1 MESEHKARPNPEPA
15 SARETHGFQAEVR
28 ELLKLMIHSLY
39 SHREI
44 FLREL
49 LSNASDACDRLRF
62 AAIAD
67 GALLAEDREL
77 AIRIDA
83 DPSAGTLTI
92 TDNGIGMTREE
103 AIANLGTIARSG
115 TAEFFRSLSG
125 DEQKASQLI
134 GQFGVGFYSAFIVA
148 ERVEVR
154 SRKAGAPPEAGV
166 RWESGADGQ
175 FTVETLT
182 QPARGTAVTLHLKAD
197 AREFADPMRVRGLI
211 RRYSDHIGF
220 AVRMRKGEPRE
231 AASARAGTR
240 GPEAR
245 PGTDM
250 SGEPREAASVRAGV
264 RGPEARPG
272 KDMSESEASLEYE
285 VVNQAKAL
293 WTLPRTQISDEEY
306 RQFYQYLAHDFTDPL
321 AWSHNK
327 VEGKR
332 EYISL
337 LYLPARAPFD
347 LWQREAA
354 RGLKLYVRRVF
365 IMDDAEQFL
374 PLYLRFVKGVVDCS
388 DLPLNISRELLQ
400 QDPEVEAI
408 RGGLAKRVLDL
419 LARLAKDEPQKYAT
433 FWKEFGAVL
442 KEGIAQDLP
451 NQGAL
456 LPLLRFASTHASDND
471 PSVSLGDYLA
481 RMQSGQER
489 IYYVIAETLEAA
501 RASPAIERLKERGL
515 EVLLL
520 AERIDEWVMG
530 QLETYE
536 GKRFKDAARGDL
548 ELGALASDADRKQ
561 HDAQLKESKGLLK
574 RIKDALGERITEARL
589 SERLSESPACLVLG
603 EHDLP
608 ERMRRI
614 LAAAGQKTP
623 QARPLLEVNVG
634 HPLIRYLDG
643 LTDPAQFAELAQLLY
658 EQALLTEG
666 AALANA
672 PEYVQRLNRLL
683 VRLAAPPGAAS

>member
-1 MESEHKARPNPEPA
+1 MATMESEHDRQPNPEPA
-15 SARETHGFQAEVR
+15 NTRETHGFQAEVR

-49 LSNASDACDRLRF
+49 ISNASDACDRLRF
-62 AAIAD
+62 AAIAHS
-67 GALLAEDREL
+67 ALLADDPQL
-77 AIRIDA
+77 GIRIDA

-154 SRKAGAPPEAGV
+154 SRKAGTAPEAGV
-166 RWESGADGQ
+166 RWESGADGE
-175 FTVETLT
+175 FTVETVS
-182 QPARGTAVTLHLKAD
+182 QAARGTSVTLHLKAD

-220 AVRMRKGEPRE
+220 AVRMRKEG
-231 AASARAGTR
+231 
-240 GPEAR
+240 
-245 PGTDM
+245 
-250 SGEPREAASVRAGV
+250 
-264 RGPEARPG
+264 
-272 KDMSESEASLEYE
+272 EASLEYE

-293 WTLPRTQISDEEY
+293 WTLPRTQIADEEY

-332 EYISL
+332 EYTSL

-347 LWQREAA
+347 LWQREGA
-354 RGLKLYVRRVF
+354 RGVKLYVRRVF

-374 PLYLRFVKGVVDCS
+374 PQYLRFVKGVVDSS
-388 DLPLNISRELLQ
+388 DLPLNVSREILQ

-408 RGGLAKRVLDL
+408 RSGLTKRVLDL
-419 LARLAKDEPQKYAT
+419 LARLARDEPDKYAT

-442 KEGIAQDLP
+442 KEGIAQDP
-451 NQGAL
+451 ANQGSI
-456 LPLLRFASTHASDND
+456 LPLLRFASTHNTDNT
-471 PSVSLGDYLA
+471 PSVGLADYLA
-481 RMQSGQER
+481 RLKPGQER
-489 IYYVIAETLEAA
+489 IYYVIGESLEAA
-501 RASPAIERLKERGL
+501 RGSPAIERLRERGL

-520 AERIDEWVMG
+520 GERIDEWVMG
-530 QLETYE
+530 QPQSYE
-536 GKRFKDAARGDL
+536 GKRFKDASRGDL
-548 ELGALASDADRKQ
+548 ELGGLVNEADRKE

-574 RIKDALGERITEARL
+574 RIKDALGERVLEVRV
-589 SERLSESPACLVLG
+589 SERLKESPACLVLG
-603 EHDLP
+603 EHDLG
-608 ERMRRI
+608 ERVRRI

-623 QARPLLEVNVG
+623 EVRPVLEVNVG
-634 HPLIRYLDG
+634 HPLVGYLDG
-643 LTDPAQFAELAQLLY
+643 VTDSEQFTELAQLLY
-658 EQALLTEG
+658 DQASLAEG
-666 AALANA
+666 ATLANA
-672 PEYVQRLNRLL
+672 PQYVQRLNRLL
-683 VRLAAPPGAAS
+683 VRLAAPPRAAS

>member
-1 MESEHKARPNPEPA
+1 MASGQPPTDAESAGTRQ
-15 SARETHGFQAEVR
+15 THGFQAEVR
-28 ELLKLMIHSLY
+28 ELLRLMIHSLY

-49 LSNASDACDRLRF
+49 ISNASDACDRLRF

-67 GALLAEDREL
+67 GKLLADDPEL
-77 AIRIDA
+77 GIRVDA
-83 DPSAGTLTI
+83 DASAGTVSV

-115 TAEFFRSLSG
+115 TADFFRSLSG
-125 DEQKASQLI
+125 DEQKASALI

-148 ERVEVR
+148 ERVEVH
-154 SRKAGAPPEAGV
+154 SRKAGEPAPAGV
-166 RWESGADGQ
+166 RWESRADGE

-182 QPARGTAVTLHLKAD
+182 RAARGTTVTLHLKPE
-197 AREFADPMRVRGLI
+197 AREFADALRLRELI

-220 AVRMRKGEPRE
+220 PVRMRKGEPQE

-250 SGEPREAASVRAGV
+250 SEG
-264 RGPEARPG
+264 
-272 KDMSESEASLEYE
+272 EASLEYE

-293 WTLPRTQISDEEY
+293 WTLPRTEIREEEY

-321 AWSHNK
+321 GWSHNK

-337 LYLPARAPFD
+337 LYLPGRAPFD
-347 LWQREAA
+347 LWQRDAA
-354 RGLKLYVRRVF
+354 HGLKLYVRRVF

-374 PLYLRFVKGVVDCS
+374 PLYLRFIRGVVDS
-388 DLPLNISRELLQ
+388 GDLPLNISREILQ

-408 RGGLAKRVLDL
+408 RSGLTRRVLDL
-419 LARLAKDEPQKYAT
+419 LARLSKDEPQKYAT

-442 KEGIAQDLP
+442 KEGVAQDHA
-451 NQGAL
+451 NQAAI
-456 LPLLRFASTHASDND
+456 LPLLRFASTHESGDT
-471 PSVSLGDYLA
+471 PSVSLADYVA
-481 RMQSGQER
+481 RMQPGQER
-489 IYYVIAETLEAA
+489 IYYVIAESLAAA
-501 RASPAIERLKERGL
+501 RGSPAIEQLKARGT

-530 QLETYE
+530 YLETFE

-548 ELGALASDADRKQ
+548 ELGGLTREADRKQ
-561 HDAQLKESKGLLK
+561 HDADLKESKGLLK
-574 RIKDALGERITEARL
+574 RIKDALGERISEVRVSSRL
-589 SERLSESPACLVLG
+589 KESPACLVLG
-603 EHDLP
+603 EHDVS
-608 ERMRRI
+608 EQMRRI
-614 LAAAGQKTP
+614 LAAAGQKAP
-623 QARPLLEVNVG
+623 AARPLLEVNVA
-634 HPLIRYLDG
+634 HPLVKYLEGISDAG
-643 LTDPAQFAELAQLLY
+643 QFAELAQLLY
-658 EQALLTEG
+658 EQAALAEG
-666 AALANA
+666 TPLANA

-683 VRLAAPPGAAS
+683 VRLAAPSAPAKADGA